1 MRSIFPAV
9 LLILTA
15 VCAPRTETPARPSQ
29 PPTDTVTTAQP
40 LDSNPVAAAPDKP
53 ARPAAADSLP
63 GQTVTPRTGQ
73 VPPRIASRFPAA
85 VACDSASLPFT
96 HGIISDRN
104 GIIGYEVTSDA
115 AGTTSTGFGGPV
127 PLRIWLD
134 TDGKVIDLEV
144 LANDETPAYLRLVM
158 TTGLV
163 DRIRS
168 CLPDSLQQLDAVTG
182 ATLSS
187 RAIIEG
193 TRLTVEKVR
202 RELITRR

>member
-1 MRSIFPAV
+1 MRSIFPV
-9 LLILTA
+9 GLLVLTA

-29 PPTDTVTTAQP
+29 PPTDKVTAAQP
-40 LDSNPVAAAPDKP
+40 PDSNPVAAAPDKP

-63 GQTVTPRTGQ
+63 GQTVTPRTSQ
-73 VPPRIASRFPAA
+73 IPPRIASRFPAA
-85 VACDSASLPFT
+85 VACDSASSPFS

-104 GIIGYEVTSDA
+104 GIIGYEVASDA

-144 LANDETPAYLRLVM
+144 LTNDETPAYLRLIM

-163 DRIRS
+163 DRIRRCS
-168 CLPDSLQQLDAVTG
+168 PDSLQQIDAVTG